1 VARLQDAMSISLRDA
16 MLSLNDDTESSVV
29 DSKVNSRQRIENQ
42 RKDKQLDEEAND
54 IVENLMEIDRKC
66 GAIGAEI
73 DGLVQAI
80 QECEDVAA
88 AVTVSMQSLQAVKS
102 DNVAMAIAH
111 LEIEKSQKIA
121 EIAKRKEE
129 LSEARVKHG
138 QLKRERAD
146 TNEQRRCNVRMSRDI
161 EREANELCRR
171 RGALLDDMVQVVL
184 EKLKPVIRSHLDA
197 AY

>member
-129 LSEARVKHG
+129 LTEARVKHG